1 MAIKKDLTNNELAA
15 VHSQFKTFRKN
26 NADEDE
32 AYKQGNKTDKGNAAV
47 NWYLSKITNNRF
59 SASSASIGT
68 NLAASKTER
77 WISQKQAMDV
87 FGQEDLEAHVQSGRL
102 AWRESPLS
110 KGVWEY
116 FDHHDIQTQKIL
128 TKTKLKTQEEHTDQT
143 SLEDAD
149 AFDTLFDDFLGGS
162 ANAGTFLDLTDL
174 GLWTA
179 KSKVDSKGAGK
190 GPAVGLWKGF
200 GKGQGKGGKDPLPL
214 PAPPKKLAIE
224 DATEDQ
230 KMIMLRD
237 KAKKGVSVL
246 DSCIMDLTC
255 MDQDYKKI
263 PFYGQSKVLKDKVVE
278 INNALNKHKTTL
290 KRLIDGKAGSK
301 GSQYWMDLLVDAAQY
316 VKISHEFMKDVK
328 RGCDRFETSSV
339 AASKKN
345 KK

>member
-1 MAIKKDLTNNELAA
+1 MAIKKDLSNNELAA

-26 NADEDE
+26 NADEDQ
-32 AYKQGNKTDKGNAAV
+32 AYQQGNKTDKGNAAM

-59 SASSASIGT
+59 SASSASIGS

-77 WISQKQAMDV
+77 WISQKQALDV
-87 FGQEDLEAHVQSGRL
+87 FGQEDLDAHVQSGRL
-102 AWRESPLS
+102 TWRESPLS

-116 FDHHDIQTQKIL
+116 FDHHDVQTQKTL
-128 TKTKLKTQEEHTDQT
+128 NKTKLKTQEEHADKT

-149 AFDTLFDDFLGGS
+149 AFDALFDDFLGGS
-162 ANAGTFLDLTDL
+162 ANAGSFLDLSDV

-179 KSKVDSKGAGK
+179 KARTDSKGSGK
-190 GPAVGLWKGF
+190 GPANGKGS

-224 DATEDQ
+224 DATEEQ

-246 DSCIMDLTC
+246 DSCMMDLST

-263 PFYGQSKVLKDKVVE
+263 AFYGQSKVLKDKVVD
-278 INNALNKHKTTL
+278 INSDLSKHKTML
-290 KRLIDGKAGSK
+290 KRFVDGKPGGK
-301 GSQYWMDLLVDAAQY
+301 GSQYWMDLLHDAAY
-316 VKISHEFMKDVK
+316 KVKIAHEFMKDVR
-328 RGCDRFETSSV
+328 RGCDKFETSSV
-339 AASKKN
+339 CSAKKSKM
-345 KK
+345 